1 MSAVE
6 YFDEEAKKMKTAAR
20 IIRPLGIFLTILGLF
35 FLFMPVIKLLQ
46 WIPLVGWL
54 LGGVVG
60 IAAFVFALIVGSTV
74 ACLVIAIAW
83 VFYRPLIGVLML
95 TLVGIGVYFIFF
107 FNADGMESAATE
119 VDLDEEVT
127 ADADQ
132 VTDDSLAN

>member
-1 MSAVE
+1 MTV
-6 YFDEEAKKMKTAAR
+6 
-20 IIRPLGIFLTILGLF
+20 IGLF

-107 FNADGMESAATE
+107 FDTGSMEEAALATDSDQAVSAYAD
-119 VDLDEEVT
+119 
-127 ADADQ
+127 
-132 VTDDSLAN
+132 